1 MALIFETQVYG
12 FGSYFHGNSS
22 YQDIDILV
30 VHTSTD
36 RVSCLKAISLK
47 KSIIKKIE
55 KAGVSILSKSAEL
68 EFDFIKKSKG
78 ILLYE
83 FNGDYSESD
92 FKNILDKVHS
102 QKKHNKA
109 IKRN

>member
-1 MALIFETQVYG
+1 MALIFENQVYG

-36 RVSCLKAISLK
+36 RTTCLEAISLK
-47 KSIIKKIE
+47 KSIVNQIE

-68 EFDFIKKSKG
+68 DFDFIKKSKG
-78 ILLYE
+78 ILLHE
-83 FNGDYSESD
+83 FNGSYRESD
-92 FKNILDKVHS
+92 L
-102 QKKHNKA
+102 KKIVNK
-109 IKRN
+109 INSHKKT